1 MILGVRGK
9 LCATWMHTQYT
20 HTHTHTCAHTRV
32 HTCAR
37 THTRAHTHTV
47 SDDCKSAVRVVFLQ
61 PMSSIL
67 VKLLRTLEF
76 QVLGVL
82 EGQTLMGKK
91 RRPRKPKDFEGGV
104 QEVGLRKDCVKERK

>member
-1 MILGVRGK
+1 MLTKRDASLEWREVQAEIIREVIK
-9 LCATWMHTQYT
+9 TWK
-20 HTHTHTCAHTRV
+20 V
-32 HTCAR
+32 S
-37 THTRAHTHTV
+37 RAHTHTV

>member
-1 MILGVRGK
+1 MPHR
-9 LCATWMHTQYT
+9 CTRST
-20 HTHTHTCAHTRV
+20 HTHV
-32 HTCAR
+32 HTHVY
-37 THTRAHTHTV
+37 THVRAHTV
-47 SDDCKSAVRVVFLQ
+47 SDDCKSTVSVVFLQ

-76 QVLGVL
+76 QVLGIL

-104 QEVGLRKDCVKERK
+104 QEVGLRKDCIKERK

>member
-1 MILGVRGK
+1 MPHGCTRS
-9 LCATWMHTQYT
+9 T
-20 HTHTHTCAHTRV
+20 HTHV
-32 HTCAR
+32 HTHVY
-37 THTRAHTHTV
+37 THVRAHTV
-47 SDDCKSAVRVVFLQ
+47 SDDCKSTVSVVFLQ

-76 QVLGVL
+76 QVLGIL

-104 QEVGLRKDCVKERK
+104 QEVGLRKDCIKERK